1 MLNYVTPGD
10 KAPEQVNVI
19 IEIPAHSEP
28 VKYEV
33 DKASGAMFVDRFMST
48 SMRYPCDYGYIPQTL
63 SNDGDPVDV
72 LVISPLPLI
81 SGAVITARP
90 IGMLQMTDEA
100 GEDTKILAVP
110 ADKLTGMYKH
120 IHQPED
126 LGQIMLDK
134 IAHFFQHYKD
144 LESNKWV
151 KIEGWRDANAAK
163 QEITA
168 GLKRLQSNV
177 K

>member
-1 MLNYVTPGD
+1 MLNFVTPGA
-10 KAPEQVNVI
+10 KAPIEVNVV

-33 DKASGAMFVDRFMST
+33 DKTTGAMVVDRFMAT

-81 SGAVITARP
+81 SGSVIAVRP
-90 IGMLQMTDEA
+90 VGMLSMTDEA
-100 GEDTKILAVP
+100 GIDVKIIAVP
-110 ADKLTGMYKH
+110 IDKLTPIYRQIKSH
-120 IHQPED
+120 AD
-126 LGQIMLDK
+126 LGQFLLDK

-144 LESNKWV
+144 LEPNKWV
-151 KIEGWRDANAAK
+151 KIDGWQDAKAA
-163 QEITA
+163 QEEI
-168 GLKRLQSNV
+168 LESIKRYKSAQ
-177 K
+177 

>member
-1 MLNYVTPGD
+1 MLNFVTPGT
-10 KAPEQVNVI
+10 KAPIEVNVI

-33 DKASGAMFVDRFMST
+33 DKATGAMVVDRFMAT

-81 SGAVITARP
+81 SGSVITVRP
-90 IGMLQMTDEA
+90 VGMLSMTDEA
-100 GEDTKILAVP
+100 GIDMKIIAVP
-110 ADKLTGMYKH
+110 IDKLTPMYRQIKSH
-120 IHQPED
+120 AD
-126 LGQIMLDK
+126 LGQFLLDK

-144 LESNKWV
+144 LEPNKWV
-151 KIEGWRDANAAK
+151 KIEGWQDAKAAQDEILESIKRYKNA
-163 QEITA
+163 Q
-168 GLKRLQSNV
+168 
-177 K
+177 